1 MQDKPIRKGFDIL
14 EEAEE
19 IRQKQV
25 TGQPHKESIS
35 LIQSHLIYRLR
46 MQRHIIDVPKY
57 LPSNIWREL
66 LLKTRE
72 FPKPEFQDDIS
83 ELRQEVDTLKLEV
96 KSLAKRLE
104 SSNLEIVELSK
115 KISRENA
122 ICQATTVSLDK
133 LCNAYVEMVSKID
146 IVKKIYIVDTTNGLL
161 CWTIIDTEPFDSTL
175 LEPIYDAQ
183 VKIYREKEDD
193 LALDFH
199 VLNLSELHDS
209 KELESVLPPS
219 AKLVWQR

>member
-1 MQDKPIRKGFDIL
+1 MPDKPIRKGFDIL

-19 IRQKQV
+19 IRQKQKI
-25 TGQPHKESIS
+25 GQPHKESID
-35 LIQSHLIYRLR
+35 LIQRRLTYELR
-46 MQRHIIDVPKY
+46 AQ
-57 LPSNIWREL
+57 LPSILPRYSASNIWREL

-72 FPKPEFQDDIS
+72 FPKHGFQDDIS
-83 ELRQEVDTLKLEV
+83 ELRQEVNTLKLEV
-96 KSLAKRLE
+96 KSLAKRLG

-115 KISRENA
+115 KTKKESYTQQPIA
-122 ICQATTVSLDK
+122 ASLDK
-133 LCNAYVEMVSKID
+133 LCNSYVEMVSKID
-146 IVKKIYIVDTTNGLL
+146 IVKRIYVADTTNGLV
-161 CWTIIDTEPFDSTL
+161 CWTIVDTEPFDSTM

-199 VLNLSELHDS
+199 VFNLSELHDS

-219 AKLVWQR
+219 AELVWQR

>member
-1 MQDKPIRKGFDIL
+1 MPDQPVRKGFDIL
-14 EEAEE
+14 EEAEK
-19 IRQKQV
+19 IHQKQV
-25 TGQPHKESIS
+25 TGQPRKEFIR
-35 LIQSHLIYRLR
+35 LAPSHLIFSLRL
-46 MQRHIIDVPKY
+46 QRPIDVSEY
-57 LPSNIWREL
+57 LPLKIWREL
-66 LLKTRE
+66 LVKTRE
-72 FPKPEFQDDIS
+72 FPKPEFLDDIS

-104 SSNLEIVELSK
+104 SSNLEIAQLSK
-115 KISRENA
+115 KIIKENA
-122 ICQATTVSLDK
+122 IRQATTVSLDK

-146 IVKKIYIVDTTNGLL
+146 IVKKIFVVETQNGLV

-183 VKIYREKEDD
+183 VKIYRQMESTS
-193 LALDFH
+193 ALDFH

-219 AKLVWQR
+219 AELVWQR